1 MLHVGVDQLMHS
13 LGIKRAL
20 TAQAR

>member
-20 TAQAR
+20 TAQAT